1 MPRQPFLIEGY
12 DNLGALDIGFLGWD
26 QVSLIR
32 VFPVNHESRLTV
44 RRGSLSKDYAIL
56 KISHLGDWNFE
67 DPALFSGMEQ
77 TGGKKKKPHT
87 HTHRAT
93 GRLTISSGT

>member
-32 VFPVNHESRLTV
+32 VFPAEQSTERL
-44 RRGSLSKDYAIL
+44 
-56 KISHLGDWNFE
+56 
-67 DPALFSGMEQ
+67 
-77 TGGKKKKPHT
+77 
-87 HTHRAT
+87 
-93 GRLTISSGT
+93 